1 MTDPVEIHHITL
13 ANTSLLD
20 TVTPDVFD
28 EPIVP
33 AALIAFVNAPGHA
46 MFIAINGGSVVGQAR
61 GVIQHQP
68 DTAPVLYID
77 NLGVAPANQRR
88 SIATRLVAA
97 LRAWAKERGATTVWV
112 ATETDNDQAKAF
124 YAALGLTHTTVAY
137 FEKE

>member
-20 TVTPDVFD
+20 TVAPDVFD
-28 EPIVP
+28 EHIKP
-33 AALIAFVNAPGHA
+33 AALTAFLNAPGHA
-46 MFIAINGGSVVGQAR
+46 MFVATDGDNVVGQTR
-61 GVIQHQP
+61 GLIQHQP

-77 NLGVAPANQRR
+77 NLGVNPSYQRR
-88 SIATRLVAA
+88 AIATRLVAV